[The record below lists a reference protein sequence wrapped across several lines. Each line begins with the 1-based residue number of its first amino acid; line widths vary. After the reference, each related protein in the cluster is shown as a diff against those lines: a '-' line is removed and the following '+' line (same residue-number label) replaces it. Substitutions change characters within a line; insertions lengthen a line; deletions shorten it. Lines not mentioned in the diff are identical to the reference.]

1 MKTMKN
7 SSTLSIMKKSLWVS
21 RVPGSYMIVCVAIIL
36 WLSPG
41 VYAQQSESAKTTERN
56 HDIISNQSVSI
67 DLRPLVQQDSQNHQ
81 EVLPA
86 KIQNPTDK
94 DKTENMSPADETST
108 STNTEPV
115 TVLPAR
121 RIPKRLTGVASNE
134 PSTLSPSVPW
144 YRTGLGALAIV
155 MCVMG
160 GLYWVIRRWV
170 PSVRTS
176 DNRVVRVVART
187 AITPKHHAALLRIGQ
202 RFVLVGISGD
212 KINTLS
218 EITNPQEVA
227 DLTARVDTTQS
238 SHATGFENLLSK
250 ETADY
255 TESKP
260 DLNMETIS
268 ADDDHRS
275 HRQGWLKTPALSE
288 LKNKLRLLQH
298 R

>member
-1 MKTMKN
+1 M
-7 SSTLSIMKKSLWVS
+7 S
-21 RVPGSYMIVCVAIIL
+21 RSPWLYKIGCIALALC
-36 WLSPG
+36 LSPR
-41 VYAQQSESAKTTERN
+41 VCAQQSEAANTARGN

-67 DLRPLVQQDSQNHQ
+67 DLKPIVQHDPENHQ
-81 EVLPA
+81 EALHANV
-86 KIQNPTDK
+86 QNPLKK
-94 DKTENMSPADETST
+94 DTTKNVSPTDETIAST
-108 STNTEPV
+108 KPEQV

-121 RIPKRLTGVASNE
+121 SVTKRLTGVASKE
-134 PSTLSPSVPW
+134 PSTDSTSVPW
-144 YRTGLGALAIV
+144 YRTGLGALFIV

-160 GLYWVIRRWV
+160 GLYWAVRRWV
-170 PSVRTS
+170 PSVRVS
-176 DNRVVRVVART
+176 DNRVIRVVART
-187 AITPKHHAALLRIGQ
+187 AITPKHHTALLRMGQ
-202 RFVLVGISGD
+202 RLVLVGISGD
-212 KINTLS
+212 KMNTLC

-227 DLTARVDTTQS
+227 ELIARVDTTQS
-238 SHATGFENLLSK
+238 SHATGFENLLAK

-260 DLNMETIS
+260 DLHTETIH